1 MAIEDEMDL
10 EPNKPHTPP
19 HSFIASKV
27 RPVDKLSFQRFQKL
41 FVRKRF
47 MKPVPG
53 RQLHRTGGIG
63 LLRAAVL
70 GANDGILSTSSL
82 VLGVAAAHGTHHSIL
97 VAGIAGLVSGAMSMA
112 ASEYVSVHSQ
122 ADTEEAEL
130 ALERTKLKKDNKGER
145 QALTAIYMAR
155 GLDPQLANQ
164 VAQQL
169 IAYDELGAYAR
180 DELGISENF
189 RARPIQASLAAAC
202 SFALGAM
209 MPLLVTAI
217 APGARLIPFVSLSS
231 LAVLALMG
239 GLAAHA
245 GGAKVIMGAIRV
257 TFWGGLAMAMTSGI
271 GWLVGA
277 VA

>member
-1 MAIEDEMDL
+1 MDL
-10 EPNKPHTPP
+10 VQGKSTTSLGSSIESQDRPINKNA
-19 HSFIASKV
+19 F
-27 RPVDKLSFQRFQKL
+27 RRFQKFL
-41 FVRKRF
+41 VHKRF
-47 MKPVPG
+47 NMPT
-53 RQLHRTGGIG
+53 RSRRLHRTGGIG

-82 VLGVAAAHGTHHSIL
+82 VLGVAAAHGTHRSIL
-97 VAGIAGLVSGAMSMA
+97 VAGIAGLVSGGMSMA

-130 ALERTKLKKDNKGER
+130 ALERTKLKQDNKGER
-145 QALTAIYMAR
+145 QALTAIYVAR
-155 GLDPQLANQ
+155 GLEPLLATR

-180 DELGISENF
+180 DELGISEKF

-209 MPLLVTAI
+209 MPLLITAI
-217 APGARLIPFVSLSS
+217 APQARLIPFVSVSS
-231 LAVLALMG
+231 LVVLAVMG

>member
-1 MAIEDEMDL
+1 
-10 EPNKPHTPP
+10 
-19 HSFIASKV
+19 
-27 RPVDKLSFQRFQKL
+27 
-41 FVRKRF
+41 
-47 MKPVPG
+47 
-53 RQLHRTGGIG
+53 
-63 LLRAAVL
+63 
-70 GANDGILSTSSL
+70 
-82 VLGVAAAHGTHHSIL
+82 
-97 VAGIAGLVSGAMSMA
+97 MA

-130 ALERTKLKKDNKGER
+130 NLERTRLKQDNKNEHK
-145 QALTAIYMAR
+145 ALTAIYIAR
-155 GLDPQLANQ
+155 GLEPLLANQ

-180 DELGISENF
+180 DELGISEKF

-209 MPLLVTAI
+209 MPLLVT
-217 APGARLIPFVSLSS
+217 LIVPEAQLMLFVSLSS

-245 GGAKVIMGAIRV
+245 GGAKVIMGAVRV

-271 GWLVGA
+271 GWLVSA
-277 VA
+277 IA

>member
-155 GLDPQLANQ
+155 GLDPELANQ

-180 DELGISENF
+180 DELGISEKF

-202 SFALGAM
+202 SFAVGAI

-245 GGAKVIMGAIRV
+245 GGAKVIMGAVRV

>member
-1 MAIEDEMDL
+1 M
-10 EPNKPHTPP
+10 PTR
-19 HSFIASKV
+19 S
-27 RPVDKLSFQRFQKL
+27 RR
-41 FVRKRF
+41 
-47 MKPVPG
+47 
-53 RQLHRTGGIG
+53 LHRTGGIG

-82 VLGVAAAHGTHHSIL
+82 VLGVAAAHGTHRSIL

-130 ALERTKLKKDNKGER
+130 NLERTRLKQDNKNEHK
-145 QALTAIYMAR
+145 AVTAIYIAR
-155 GLDPQLANQ
+155 GLEPLLANQ

-169 IAYDELGAYAR
+169 IGYDELGAYAR
-180 DELGISENF
+180 DELGISEKF

-209 MPLLVTAI
+209 MPLLVTVIVPEAQ
-217 APGARLIPFVSLSS
+217 LMLFVSLSS
-231 LAVLALMG
+231 LAVLALIG

-245 GGAKVIMGAIRV
+245 GGAKVIMGAVRV

-271 GWLVGA
+271 GWLVSA
-277 VA
+277 IA

>member
-1 MAIEDEMDL
+1 MDL
-10 EPNKPHTPP
+10 EHNKPFMP
-19 HSFIASKV
+19 SRSSLASEGHLMAKSAF
-27 RPVDKLSFQRFQKL
+27 RRFQKFL
-41 FVRKRF
+41 VRKQFKMPLRNS
-47 MKPVPG
+47 
-53 RQLHRTGGIG
+53 QLHRTGGIG
-63 LLRAAVL
+63 LLRASVL

-82 VLGVAAAHGTHHSIL
+82 VLGVAAAHGTHRSIL

-130 ALERTKLKKDNKGER
+130 AFERTKLKCDSKGER
-145 QALTAIYMAR
+145 QALTAIYVAR
-155 GLDPQLANQ
+155 GLDPLLANQ

-180 DELGISENF
+180 DELGISEKF
-189 RARPIQASLAAAC
+189 RARPIQASMAAAC
-202 SFALGAM
+202 SFAVGAM
-209 MPLLVTAI
+209 MPLLVTMI
-217 APGARLIPFVSLSS
+217 APQTQLIPLVSLSS

-277 VA
+277 FA

>member
-155 GLDPQLANQ
+155 GLDPELANQ

-180 DELGISENF
+180 DELGISEKF

-202 SFALGAM
+202 SFAVGAI

>member
-1 MAIEDEMDL
+1 MDL
-10 EPNKPHTPP
+10 RQNKSFTPLRG
-19 HSFIASKV
+19 SIASTV
-27 RPVDKLSFQRFQKL
+27 RPRTRSPFQRFQGFLARRHFKMPM
-41 FVRKRF
+41 RSRE
-47 MKPVPG
+47 P
-53 RQLHRTGGIG
+53 RRTGGIG

-82 VLGVAAAHGTHHSIL
+82 VLGVAAAHGTHRSVL

-130 ALERTKLKKDNKGER
+130 AVERSKLKSDNKGER
-145 QALTAIYMAR
+145 QALTAIYVAR
-155 GLDPQLANQ
+155 GLDPLLANQ

-180 DELGISENF
+180 DELGISERF
-189 RARPIQASLAAAC
+189 RARPIQASMAAAC
-202 SFALGAM
+202 SFAVGAM
-209 MPLLVTAI
+209 MPLLITAM
-217 APGARLIPFVSLSS
+217 APQARLIPLVSLSS

-239 GLAAHA
+239 GLAAQA
-245 GGAKVIMGAIRV
+245 GGAKVTMGAIRV
-257 TFWGGLAMAMTSGI
+257 TFWGGLAMAMTAGI
-271 GWLVGA
+271 GWFVGA